1 MKRNLIAIFLV
12 ICLLLNLAA
21 CTVRTPDEKLPED
34 DTPAPDASEEEQ
46 AGDESVQEQWPLT
59 LTDQCGTTVTLDS
72 PAQSIVSCYYVS
84 SYAVMALGL
93 SDRMVGIE
101 NKANTRPIYGMSAP
115 QFLELPAVGTMKESN
130 VELIAS
136 LSPDLVIMP
145 KKLSEAAAT
154 LRGLGLTVIV
164 VNPETHEGLCQM
176 LSLIGAACGA
186 SDRAQALISYYESER
201 DTLATLTS
209 GADKP
214 TVYMCGN
221 STYLNTAPDAMYQG
235 SLISL
240 AGGSNAAA
248 SLQGDYWTE
257 ISYETL
263 LSYDPDVIVIPCG
276 ADYTAQDIKNDAQLA
291 SLRAVQNDAIY
302 TMPSSIEE
310 WDSPI
315 PSGILGAMWLTS
327 VLHPSLYS
335 AEQFLVDATN
345 FYETFYG
352 FAPDAALLK

>member
-1 MKRNLIAIFLV
+1 MKRNLIAMFLV
-12 ICLLLNLAA
+12 VCLLLNLAA

-34 DTPAPDASEEEQ
+34 NTPETDVS
-46 AGDESVQEQWPLT
+46 DESTQVQWPLT
-59 LTDQCGTTVTLDS
+59 LTDQCGETVTLDA

-101 NKANTRPIYGMSAP
+101 NKANTRPIYEMSAP
-115 QFLELPAVGTMKESN
+115 QFLELPSVGTMKESN

-136 LSPDLVIMP
+136 LAPDLVIMP

-186 SDRAQALISYYESER
+186 SDRAQALISYYESQREA
-201 DTLATLTS
+201 LCALTDD
-209 GADKP
+209 ADKP
-214 TVYMCGN
+214 SVYLCGN
-221 STYLNTAPDAMYQG
+221 STYLNTAPDTMYQG

-240 AGGSNAAA
+240 AGGSNVAA

-276 ADYTAQDIKNDAQLA
+276 ADYTAQDIKNDAQLS

-335 AEQFLVDATN
+335 QEQFVADATN